1 MKLMKKV
8 RIKTNI
14 LTNKIKALEEEN
26 KELKKKINEYDIR
39 LGYLELKNENIDTK
53 IITKK
58 SELIFIINE
67 LEEKYKKK
75 NIKFDN
81 KYRASRDGNKYDDL
95 YTIIGANNYKNFLL
109 LIQTTTGL
117 KFGIFLSK
125 KRLIVKIITVIII
138 IINL

>member
-1 MKLMKKV
+1 MNQKK
-8 RIKTNI
+8 NI
-14 LTNKIKALEEEN
+14 
-26 KELKKKINEYDIR
+26 
-39 LGYLELKNENIDTK
+39 
-53 IITKK
+53 
-58 SELIFIINE
+58 
-67 LEEKYKKK
+67 KKK

-125 KRLIVKIITVIII
+125 KTANSQNNYGYYNNNKPLEPKTFIFSVNNNKIMI
-138 IINL
+138 